1 MEIQNMKLSERLIEL
16 RKEKK
21 LSQAELAEALNVS
34 RQSVSLWENGGT
46 VPTLDKL
53 RFLAEFYGITVDELV
68 GTVEEKPK
76 PQEQAAPPQET
87 APEQKRKVI
96 WRRAAVLAAILLLA
110 AIVIAVIVRKE
121 KVKEPIFMDDI
132 QGIVIE
138 TDRAHD
144 IEWLPIE

>member
-68 GTVEEKPK
+68 GAVEEKPK

-121 KVKEPIFMDDI
+121 KIKEPIFMDDI

>member
-21 LSQAELAEALNVS
+21 LSQAELAEALDVS

-68 GTVEEKPK
+68 GAVEEKPK
-76 PQEQAAPPQET
+76 PQEQAAPPQKT

-96 WRRAAVLAAILLLA
+96 WRRAAVLAVILLLA

-121 KVKEPIFMDDI
+121 KVKEPISIGDI
-132 QGIVIE
+132 QGVVIAPDE
-138 TDRAHD
+138 IPKFEFDQD
-144 IEWLPIE
+144 